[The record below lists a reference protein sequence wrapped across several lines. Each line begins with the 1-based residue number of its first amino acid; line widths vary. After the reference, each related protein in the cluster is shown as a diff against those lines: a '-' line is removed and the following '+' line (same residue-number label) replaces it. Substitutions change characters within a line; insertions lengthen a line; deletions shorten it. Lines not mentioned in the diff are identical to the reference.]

1 MGGVRQHADDDAE
14 RHARAIHERG
24 SGGAAILFGQ
34 DQAHHYG
41 MGGGT
46 IGA

>member
-1 MGGVRQHADDDAE
+1 MGWFRQHADDDAE

-34 DQAHHYG
+34 D
-41 MGGGT
+41 
-46 IGA
+46 